1 MVAPKPVSSDEIKSK
16 VNSLRFKLDN
26 LRDDA
31 SLKSSIDSYTSL
43 ESKISNFT
51 IRVSTL
57 RQRKYAYNNLL
68 EKSAVDLGNRIA
80 AQASSIQAQISIQ
93 STRLQ
98 NSLQAINLRLN
109 ALGNYPALPM
119 VTAIENELDGFES
132 QCDAAKNAVN
142 SLFSGIS
149 SDASQYDR
157 DLREIEYAL
166 DQVDLASFQMLS
178 GESVV
183 RAVKAVWCKNGKEE
197 KNDPEGVL
205 YLTDQRLI
213 FEQKEEIAT
222 KKVLFVTTEKQKVQQ
237 FLFEVPVAL
246 IQEASGEK
254 QGVFKNVDML
264 KLTLASGAFSPN
276 AVLHLFDQDCQ
287 EWQKTIVLVKTH
299 EIDSLRVIPVDTTAQ
314 EKVKAAPTQCPN
326 CGGLINQPILRGQD
340 TIKCEFCGA
349 TIRL

>member
-1 MVAPKPVSSDEIKSK
+1 MAAPKPVSSDEIKSK
-16 VNSLRFKLDN
+16 SDSLRYRLDN

-31 SLKSSIDSYTSL
+31 SLKSSIDRFTSL
-43 ESKISNFT
+43 ESDISNFS

-68 EKSAVDLGNRIA
+68 EKNATDLANRMA
-80 AQASSIQAQISIQ
+80 AQSSSVQAQISIQ

-109 ALGNYPALPM
+109 ALGNYPSLPM
-119 VTAIENELDGFES
+119 LTTLENELNGFES
-132 QCDAAKNAVN
+132 HCNAAKNAVN
-142 SLFSGIS
+142 GLFSGID
-149 SDASQYDR
+149 SDASQFNR
-157 DLREIEYAL
+157 ELREIEYAL

-197 KNDPEGVL
+197 KNDPEGIL
-205 YLTDQRLI
+205 YLTDQRLL

-222 KKVLFVTTEKQKVQQ
+222 KKVLFVATEKQKIQQ
-237 FLFEVPVAL
+237 LLFEIPVAL
-246 IQEASGEK
+246 IQKAVGEK
-254 QGVFKNVDML
+254 QGLFKNIDIL
-264 KLTLASGAFSPN
+264 KLTLTSSAFSPN

-287 EWQKTIVLVKTH
+287 EWQKTLALVKTH
-299 EIDSLRVIPVDTTAQ
+299 EIDSLRVLPVDTSAQ

-326 CGGLINQPILRGQD
+326 CGGIINQPILRGQD
-340 TIKCEFCGA
+340 TLKCDFCGT